1 MQKRLWRRRKNM
13 SKPGYEY
20 LITYQYS
27 IEIYDLTV
35 EFVEKFLSGREFVRT
50 REQMVQ
56 AARSCKQNIVEGYM
70 EKSSK
75 SYIKLLG
82 VARASLEELLED
94 FRDFARGHRIELRDK
109 WEKGE
114 KREKTGKFLLPL
126 SPLNPLDPFIPVNYM
141 VNLIRRTTY
150 LLDRQMAALEQKFIR
165 EGGYTEKLFQK
176 RLAYRRRDL

>member
-1 MQKRLWRRRKNM
+1 MG
-13 SKPGYEY
+13 KPGYEY

-27 IEIYDLTV
+27 IEIYDVT
-35 EFVEKFLSGREFVRT
+35 ESFVQRFLAGREHVRT

-70 EKSSK
+70 EKSLK

-94 FRDFARGHRIELRDK
+94 FRDFARGHRVILRDT
-109 WEKGE
+109 WDKGS
-114 KREKTGKFLLPL
+114 KRERTGKFLLPID
-126 SPLNPLDPFIPVNYM
+126 PFHPLDPFIPVNYM

-150 LLDRQMAALEQKFIR
+150 LLDRQIAALEHKFVT

-176 RLAYRRRDL
+176 RRAYRKMR

>member
-1 MQKRLWRRRKNM
+1 MTM
-13 SKPGYEY
+13 TKPGYEY

-27 IEIYDLTV
+27 IEIYDLTD
-35 EFVEKFLSGREFVRT
+35 EFVSKFLGGREYVRT

-70 EKSSK
+70 EKSLK

-94 FRDFARGHRIELRDK
+94 FKDFARGHRVVLRDK
-109 WEKGE
+109 WDKWG

-126 SPLNPLDPFIPVNYM
+126 SPLDPFDPFIPVNYM

-150 LLDRQMAALEQKFIR
+150 LLDRQISALERKFIS

-176 RLAYRRRDL
+176 RLSYRKG

>member
-1 MQKRLWRRRKNM
+1 M

-35 EFVEKFLSGREFVRT
+35 EFVGRFLSGREHVRT

-70 EKSSK
+70 EKSTK

-94 FRDFARGHRIELRDK
+94 YKDFSRQKGIGIRDK
-109 WEKGE
+109 WEKGD
-114 KREKTGKFLLPL
+114 KRDNTKKICF
-126 SPLNPLDPFIPVNYM
+126 
-141 VNLIRRTTY
+141 
-150 LLDRQMAALEQKFIR
+150 AAFPP
-165 EGGYTEKLFQK
+165 YPS
-176 RLAYRRRDL
+176 

>member
-1 MQKRLWRRRKNM
+1 MG
-13 SKPGYEY
+13 KPGYEY

-35 EFVEKFLSGREFVRT
+35 DFVDRFLPGREHVRT
-50 REQMVQ
+50 REQMIQ

-70 EKSSK
+70 EKSTK
-75 SYIKLLG
+75 AYIKLLG

-94 FRDFARGHRIELRDK
+94 FRDFSRGHRILLRDK
-109 WEKGE
+109 WDKRD
-114 KREKTGKFLLPL
+114 KRENTGKYVLPL
-126 SPLNPLDPFIPVNYM
+126 SPLHPLDPFIPVNYM

-150 LLDRQMAALEQKFIR
+150 LLDRQMTALERKFVT

-176 RLAYRRRDL
+176 RIAYRRGS